1 MPRDKGRLKLIDSH
15 VDAETRIRDD
25 HHLSVRLWLRML
37 SCTNRVENIV
47 RQNLQANFA
56 TTLPRFDLMAQLERA
71 PHGLKMSELSQ
82 RMMVTGGN
90 VTGITD
96 GLEKEGLVVREVDPA
111 DRRVYRVR
119 LTAEGERQFRRMA
132 GEHEQW
138 VIALFE
144 RMSSRDKGQLVA
156 LLGEL
161 KRHISVS
168 VERPSGSSP
177 MSDVRRRSR
186 SISCGERTGAS
197 VCITL
202 NRPERKNP
210 LTFESYA
217 ELRDL
222 FRALGSASD
231 VRTIVLT
238 GAGGNFCSGGDVHE
252 IIGPLTQRMRHRDC
266 SSSRA

>member
-37 SCTNRVENIV
+37 SCTNRIENIV

-168 VERPSGSSP
+168 SS
-177 MSDVRRRSR
+177 DR
-186 SISCGERTGAS
+186 
-197 VCITL
+197 
-202 NRPERKNP
+202 
-210 LTFESYA
+210 A
-217 ELRDL
+217 E
-222 FRALGSASD
+222 
-231 VRTIVLT
+231 
-238 GAGGNFCSGGDVHE
+238 
-252 IIGPLTQRMRHRDC
+252 
-266 SSSRA
+266 

>member
-37 SCTNRVENIV
+37 SCTNRIENIV

-144 RMSSRDKGQLVA
+144 SMSSRDKGQLVA

-168 VERPSGSSP
+168 SS
-177 MSDVRRRSR
+177 DR
-186 SISCGERTGAS
+186 
-197 VCITL
+197 
-202 NRPERKNP
+202 
-210 LTFESYA
+210 A
-217 ELRDL
+217 E
-222 FRALGSASD
+222 
-231 VRTIVLT
+231 
-238 GAGGNFCSGGDVHE
+238 
-252 IIGPLTQRMRHRDC
+252 
-266 SSSRA
+266 